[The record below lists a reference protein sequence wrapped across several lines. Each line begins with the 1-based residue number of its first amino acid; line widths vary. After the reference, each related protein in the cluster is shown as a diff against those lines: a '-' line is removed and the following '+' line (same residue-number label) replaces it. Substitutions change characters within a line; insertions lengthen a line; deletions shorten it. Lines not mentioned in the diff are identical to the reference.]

1 MHELGAAGP
10 PYPPDLVIAV
20 AQIQEEPEATDLV
33 TNGTQ
38 TLQEALAA
46 MGLN

>member
-1 MHELGAAGP
+1 MHALGAAGH

-20 AQIQEEPEATDLV
+20 GHIQEDPEALNNV